1 MKNIH
6 DWFNQIYPVQQAA
19 SKDRFERFEGLAC
32 AIDDSIKAA
41 ITAFNAQE
49 RARGFL
55 MPATPDEINKA
66 LAEAVAMHILAP
78 TDEVGLEEFIENPR
92 ELDDLEFSGGDL

>member
-1 MKNIH
+1 MIR
-6 DWFNQIYPVQQAA
+6 
-19 SKDRFERFEGLAC
+19 S
-32 AIDDSIKAA
+32 SAA

-66 LAEAVAMHILAP
+66 LAEASVAS
-78 TDEVGLEEFIENPR
+78 
-92 ELDDLEFSGGDL
+92 SGTLVTSASVSRSPASRSS